1 MKQTIVKAAAVLA
14 VAGAVALFGASLKDL
29 ATWKISGLDSAFLL
43 NASIVGAVLFS
54 LRAQVDV
61 PEDPPS
67 IQPR

>member
-1 MKQTIVKAAAVLA
+1 
-14 VAGAVALFGASLKDL
+14 
-29 ATWKISGLDSAFLL
+29 L